1 MIHSALPGRVSH
13 WHIPQTQILAM
24 HIHWGW
30 RKTVCLCSGMI
41 LPYIRGCKKL
51 FSSNSPRSELDIPW
65 GSTQILCRAATPIQ
79 GPTWSV
85 QPTPPPLPGGFT
97 SLLHPMRICDGWE
110 LGMPRERLYWQL
122 FPFFNPI
129 WMSSF
134 AAFLHISCGMS
145 ICYRSG
151 LLIRVSGRGRSNG
164 LQEPKYVTATLL
176 SLSTKIR
183 NLHEKLEQA
192 ALTSPILH
200 MPHEQDPNYFT
211 FL

>member
-1 MIHSALPGRVSH
+1 MSWTSHGAAPRYSAELLPPSRGRHGQCNPHPLHSQEG
-13 WHIPQTQILAM
+13 
-24 HIHWGW
+24 
-30 RKTVCLCSGMI
+30 
-41 LPYIRGCKKL
+41 
-51 FSSNSPRSELDIPW
+51 
-65 GSTQILCRAATPIQ
+65 
-79 GPTWSV
+79 
-85 QPTPPPLPGGFT
+85 
-97 SLLHPMRICDGWE
+97 LHPSCIPCAYVTGGSWGCPCRDS
-110 LGMPRERLYWQL
+110 WQL